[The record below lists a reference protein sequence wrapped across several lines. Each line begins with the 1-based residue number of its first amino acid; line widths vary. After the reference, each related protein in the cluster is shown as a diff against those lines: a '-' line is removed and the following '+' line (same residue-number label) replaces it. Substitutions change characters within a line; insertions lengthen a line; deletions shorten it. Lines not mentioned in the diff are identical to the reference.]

1 LNRTISADGPE
12 ITNNWRED
20 RLFSQAGVCM
30 DEIGAET
37 IDSGP
42 ELKHTLWHCHRCAVL
57 VAIYSAEIVEMAIC
71 PICCDVKLDH
81 RGSFESILG
90 IASRV
95 GLPVV
100 S

>member
-1 LNRTISADGPE
+1 
-12 ITNNWRED
+12 
-20 RLFSQAGVCM
+20 M

-37 IDSGP
+37 IASRP
-42 ELKHTLWHCHRCAVL
+42 ELEQTLWHCHRCAVL
-57 VAIYSAEIVEMAIC
+57 VAIYSVEIVELAIC

-90 IASRV
+90 IASRAR
-95 GLPVV
+95 LPVV